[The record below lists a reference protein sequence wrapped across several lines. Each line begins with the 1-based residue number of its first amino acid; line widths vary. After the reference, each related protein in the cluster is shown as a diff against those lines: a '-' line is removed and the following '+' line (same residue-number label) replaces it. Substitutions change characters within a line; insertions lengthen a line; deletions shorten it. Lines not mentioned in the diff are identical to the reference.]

1 MHLFIDKTMCF
12 YYYFKGDRLASV
24 HGLYPRVSK
33 SISTEKLKFLGL
45 FIINDTFQRI
55 TFENVKC
62 NEDWWIIVKL
72 DKFLH
77 PIVTSPIFLVF
88 LYPLSFQDPSWM
100 IMNSIHW
107 SVWVQEFK
115 LYNFLH
121 SKLTYTLDRPGEL
134 FSKQVSEK
142 NIIPGIALT
151 YNYFQTCKCMDGVKC
166 LRESELMKE
175 PLTYM

>member
-1 MHLFIDKTMCF
+1 MDSIPK
-12 YYYFKGDRLASV
+12 SV
-24 HGLYPRVSK
+24 NPFLLY
-33 SISTEKLKFLGL
+33 KLKFLGL

-62 NEDWWIIVKL
+62 NKDWRIIVQL
-72 DKFLH
+72 DKFYFSH
-77 PIVTSPIFLVF
+77 FFVF
-88 LYPLSFQDPSWM
+88 LYPPAFQDPSWM
-100 IMNSIHW
+100 IINSIHW

-166 LRESELMKE
+166 LQESELMS
-175 PLTYM
+175 